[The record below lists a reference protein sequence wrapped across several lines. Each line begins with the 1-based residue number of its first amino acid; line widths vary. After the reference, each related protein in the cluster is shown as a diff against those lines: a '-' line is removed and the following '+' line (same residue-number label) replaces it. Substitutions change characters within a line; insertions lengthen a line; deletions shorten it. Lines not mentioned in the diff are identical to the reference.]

1 MINFSRTMNTPRTKK
16 EQQNA
21 IEMTIYKRYNE
32 LMAQANKYKQS
43 YIELK
48 TKDSANF
55 TDANKEALKRLTASE
70 YNDALEYYNKA
81 QELKAKYPNV
91 IK

>member
-21 IEMTIYKRYNE
+21 REMTIRKRYNE
-32 LMAQANKYKQS
+32 LMAQANEYKQS

-48 TKDSANF
+48 AKDSANY

-70 YNDALEYYNKA
+70 YNDALECYNKA
-81 QELKAKYPNV
+81 QELKANNPNI

>member
-1 MINFSRTMNTPRTKK
+1 MVNSSRTMNAPRTKK

-48 TKDSANF
+48 TKDNANF